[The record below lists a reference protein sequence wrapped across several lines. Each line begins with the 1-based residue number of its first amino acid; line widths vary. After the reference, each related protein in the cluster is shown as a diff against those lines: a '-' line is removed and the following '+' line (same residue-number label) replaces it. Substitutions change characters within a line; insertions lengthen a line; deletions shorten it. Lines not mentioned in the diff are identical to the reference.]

1 MGEILLDFKE
11 LKKMR
16 LSCNVSQV
24 KAAEIAG
31 ISQDYLSK
39 IELGRRVLTKELE
52 TKLVNYYQYVL
63 DHTHHNDVLE
73 AKFDWVRIRF
83 RTNDWE
89 LIAREYLGI
98 DPDFFIYKHTGKFG
112 YVASYVFGA
121 IQILESKKGD
131 NRGVLVEMSG
141 QGCRNYE
148 AVLDERS
155 ETWIDFFLRCEQFGD
170 MSYCRIDHCLDD
182 KVGIVSIPEL
192 IKKVQKGHFKTKFR
206 STRWISEQQL
216 KEKVDE
222 GATLY
227 LGSRTGTIHFAFY
240 EKDYEQAKKLKE
252 PIENM
257 EVKNRYEVRL
267 MNERADKFIKEYLS
281 CSDPSLLIRSLLD
294 QYVTFYD
301 YDKYSKSMVESKAW
315 RELLQ
320 NTVNI
325 DFRMEPEPPSF
336 QKSIRWMK
344 YQGAKTLKKLRAL
357 GIYTNHDY
365 IEEMIDEA
373 ELTDDEAMELIQ
385 ATTDLDEIV
394 VKE

>member
-1 MGEILLDFKE
+1 MDCKE

-31 ISQDYLSK
+31 IDRAHLSR
-39 IELGRRVLTKELE
+39 IESGKR
-52 TKLVNYYQYVL
+52 KLVKEIEEKLVKYYQYVL

-98 DPDFFIYKHTGKFG
+98 HPDLFIYKHTGKFG
-112 YVASYVFGA
+112 YVACYVFGT

-131 NRGVLVEMSG
+131 NRGVLVELTG
-141 QGCRNYE
+141 QGCRNFE
-148 AVLDERS
+148 AILEERG
-155 ETWIDFFLRCEQFGD
+155 ETWKDFFRRCKQFGD
-170 MSYCRIDHCLDD
+170 MSHRRIDYCLDD
-182 KVGIVSIPEL
+182 KVRIVSIPEL
-192 IKKVQKGHFKTKFR
+192 IKKVEKGHFKTKFR
-206 STRWISEQQL
+206 STRSISEQQL
-216 KEKVDE
+216 KEEKDS

-227 LGSRTGTIHFAFY
+227 LGSRQGTIHFAFY

-267 MNERADKFIKEYLS
+267 MNERADKFIEEYLDRS
-281 CSDPSLLIRSLLD
+281 DCSLVIRSILD

-301 YDKYSKSMVESKAW
+301 YDKNSKSLVESKAW

-325 DFRMEPEPPSF
+325 DFRMEPEPHSF
-336 QKSIRWMK
+336 QKSMRWMK
-344 YQGAKTLKKLRAL
+344 YQGAKTLKKLREL
-357 GIYTNHDY
+357 GIYMNHDF

-373 ELTDDEAMELIQ
+373 ELTDDEAMEVIQ
-385 ATTDLDEIV
+385 ATTELDEVV
-394 VKE
+394 VKEDLQ